1 MAGKGK
7 AIVAGGAGALGLSI
21 ARALRNEGYETHV
34 TAIDAHEESRFKA
47 SPDVQGITC
56 HIANF
61 ADGESVE
68 ALFRKVGGPL
78 AAMVTTIGGFA
89 AGPIAE
95 LTPEGIDKMS
105 SLNVKTTLLALK
117 GAYPYLKQN
126 PGGAGVVVV
135 AARPAALGGPGMAL
149 YAATKAAVANI
160 ALSAAQEWL
169 KDGITVNAILPST
182 MDTPA
187 NRAAMPKADFTKW
200 PKTDEVAHVAAFLV
214 GEKARIVSG
223 GAIPVYGKA

>member
-1 MAGKGK
+1 MPNKGK
-7 AIVAGGAGALGLSI
+7 AVVAGGAGALGLSI
-21 ARALRNEGYETHV
+21 ARTLRTQGYETHV
-34 TAIDAHEESRFKA
+34 TAIDANEESRFKA

-61 ADGESVE
+61 SDGASVDG
-68 ALFRKVGGPL
+68 LFRKVGAPL

-89 AGPIAE
+89 AGPIAS
-95 LTPEGIDKMS
+95 LSPEEIDRMS
-105 SLNVKTTLLALK
+105 ALNVKTTLLALK

-169 KDGITVNAILPST
+169 NDGITVNAILPST
-182 MDTPA
+182 MDTPG
-187 NRAAMPKADFTKW
+187 NRKSMPNADFSKW
-200 PKTDEVAHVAAFLV
+200 PKTEEVAEVVAFLV
-214 GEKARIVSG
+214 SEKARIISG
-223 GAIPVYGKA
+223 AAIPVYGRA